1 MKKRKNHFVIGSKMA
16 LVATMMASPVMA
28 APDATPTPK
37 PKTDASASNSANKT
51 THKVSEHTTIVGT
64 DSKGHKIQ
72 KNAKGETFY
81 LELGSGKMVFVKWPE
96 AKPQPSPK
104 K

>member
-1 MKKRKNHFVIGSKMA
+1 MA
-16 LVATMMASPVMA
+16 LVATMMASPVLA

-37 PKTDASASNSANKT
+37 PKTDASASNSLKKPLSKISEKT
-51 THKVSEHTTIVGT
+51 TTVGT
-64 DSKGHKIQ
+64 DSKGHKVL

-81 LELGSGKMVFVKWPE
+81 LEPGTGKMVFVKWPE